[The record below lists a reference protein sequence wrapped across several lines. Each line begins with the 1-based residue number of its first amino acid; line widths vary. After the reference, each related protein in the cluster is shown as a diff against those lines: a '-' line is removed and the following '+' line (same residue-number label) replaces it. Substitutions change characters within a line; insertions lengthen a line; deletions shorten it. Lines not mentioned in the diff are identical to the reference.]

1 MQQTIKQI
9 PDVFVL
15 GHNKF
20 RASCLSPGRSPF
32 FLFLFPPSSLYG
44 ERRVG
49 ALNEEPRDVGFN
61 AY

>member
-32 FLFLFPPSSLYG
+32 FLFLFPPSG
-44 ERRVG
+44 GRRVG

>member
-9 PDVFVL
+9 PDVFVF

-32 FLFLFPPSSLYG
+32 FLFLFPPSSG
-44 ERRVG
+44 GRRVG